1 VPVTPAPSASVSLL
15 VPLPAPLVPV
25 EVDPET
31 PAPVAPF
38 RFPAAVLPSLLGLP
52 LRLVVVELLA
62 PEAAGDADAF
72 DSIQP
77 ELRASMPCIRHPVIV
92 TRGAAFV
99 DRGDGVARSVPVCCD
114 VSRDPLLVD
123 GDFFWSSE
131 VCG

>member
-1 VPVTPAPSASVSLL
+1 
-15 VPLPAPLVPV
+15 
-25 EVDPET
+25 
-31 PAPVAPF
+31 
-38 RFPAAVLPSLLGLP
+38 LLGLP

-62 PEAAGDADAF
+62 PAAAGEAF

-77 ELRASMPCIRHPVIV
+77 ELRASVPCIRHPVIV
-92 TRGAAFV
+92 TRWAAFV